1 MRQTLMDRSV
11 LLRTVLNR
19 TMLNRTLMSS
29 PSPLKFSRPMMTL
42 LAVGAAMAGSLT
54 LPTARAELPPT
65 VYAERQRQALVV
77 ADLEVQRVSRNED
90 EVHIRAKVITVR
102 RLAKGV
108 DLEAGQR
115 IDLLYTSPQK
125 RLPGFVGPGAIPVP
139 ARGQQVRAWLNPIKD
154 RPGGFAPAAGS
165 QSFGASGPP

>member
-19 TMLNRTLMSS
+19 TLMLSPPPIKGTRLLMA
-29 PSPLKFSRPMMTL
+29 L